1 LSPSQGASCRL
12 FLWIKPRFRAY
23 AKSATASTGGPGDLP
38 VIQAPERGASVSTTP
53 LIVSTRCTTR
63 RKTASTNSPRE
74 VCQKSDHGTRARP
87 YAGYRTEGGR
97 MVRRGTPGPTPR
109 RRTHGGVHGSRGTE
123 IMAARWVFCFS
134 DGHYWG
140 CMMRDEQR
148 GQLSKHPPLRFPLGA
163 GGTSDPSSP
172 KRVMA
177 SSSGKGD
184 DALSTCTCASRGYD
198 LIMKTGVLGPARHR
212 IMARI
217 SFRRL

>member
-1 LSPSQGASCRL
+1 MASRSR
-12 FLWIKPRFRAY
+12 PRQA
-23 AKSATASTGGPGDLP
+23 SSTGAPAACLSSRL
-38 VIQAPERGASVSTTP
+38 QSPERGAASSPCQHQRSVS
-53 LIVSTRCTTR
+53 IRCTQR
-63 RKTASTNSPRE
+63 GLAREERKTASTNSPRE

-109 RRTHGGVHGSRGTE
+109 RRTHGGVHGSRETE

-163 GGTSDPSSP
+163 GGTSDPSAP
-172 KRVMA
+172 KQVMA
-177 SSSGKGD
+177 SSSGKGRCPIHMY
-184 DALSTCTCASRGYD
+184 LCFPGVMIYENRCPWPSRAPNN
-198 LIMKTGVLGPARHR
+198 GPH
-212 IMARI
+212 II
-217 SFRRL
+217 P